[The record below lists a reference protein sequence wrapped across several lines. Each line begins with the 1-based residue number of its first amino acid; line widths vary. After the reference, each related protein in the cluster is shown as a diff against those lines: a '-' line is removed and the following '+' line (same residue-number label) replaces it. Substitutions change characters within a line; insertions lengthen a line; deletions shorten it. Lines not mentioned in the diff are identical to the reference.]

1 MTRLELNL
9 YGLLPTISSGGRGAA
24 LRRSLCSL
32 IGSWL
37 WIAGLATVAPPVPLA
52 TAQSPGGTQLEVEI
66 FDPFRLSTRQ
76 AGFRPITIKVNALG
90 GALSQKDLPIWI
102 VQRHSNPYQQ
112 YIRDLVRYQ
121 RFVLP
126 AGATGVTVQFV
137 ARNSGGSNSTEVLHL
152 ELDGDLQFRPNSK
165 ADFGVKQLYTPDEES
180 WPKLNLLWVS
190 PLPGL
195 SLSTTERFAVD
206 FDFTAGDQRQTV
218 PLPKAQPPW
227 VPPKLGKLLEL
238 HAVMSR
244 LFGAEAIGRDRNQ
257 TQQQSFS
264 GALELIEGADW
275 LAACLPEQFPDNWQA
290 LVNVELVLL
299 TRDEIATFSPA
310 QLAALVDWVAL
321 GGRLVVTG
329 CEPDSADWSQL
340 PETLFAAR
348 LGPDQRLGPIQWQAL
363 LPDEAIRNFPQLPA
377 TIQSTGTNQFGN
389 SSSFKQ
395 YYGGQLL
402 STISYRPQTLSG
414 PPGGAEPPELS
425 YFDHLIGRVICTPR
439 QVPELDGAGWERLL
453 AVAYGNGRGE
463 QPASVL
469 GRHNLGA
476 DRIENFEVQ
485 GVGEP
490 PRLLFICLISLFA
503 LVVGPLACTV
513 LYRTRRV
520 NYLLAVVPAL
530 SLLATLGLVTYA
542 ILAEGFAFR
551 TERFSFTRLD
561 QNTQQAVT
569 LTENAVFSGLSPQAY
584 PVDAEELLLV
594 KAGRTAGEERT
605 EVSESGTRLV
615 APEIRAR
622 TDHQL
627 FSASVRNTT
636 QGLQVSRRLVEGS
649 PVVTVRNQFDQPL
662 RRALLRFEDGWYRVD
677 ELAAAAEAQAVPADA
692 QVFLQEAQPFF
703 DRAAALKNQPNLEF
717 GSQPFP
723 SFRTD
728 PIQIWGL
735 LGVLQA
741 TDYFESAAV
750 APGEYVV
757 ILDESTL
764 PQRLKRQAQVQSQ
777 VHVIHGKW

>member
-299 TRDEIATFSPA
+299 TRDEIATFSP
-310 QLAALVDWVAL
+310 
-321 GGRLVVTG
+321 
-329 CEPDSADWSQL
+329 
-340 PETLFAAR
+340 
-348 LGPDQRLGPIQWQAL
+348 
-363 LPDEAIRNFPQLPA
+363 
-377 TIQSTGTNQFGN
+377 
-389 SSSFKQ
+389 
-395 YYGGQLL
+395 
-402 STISYRPQTLSG
+402 
-414 PPGGAEPPELS
+414 
-425 YFDHLIGRVICTPR
+425 
-439 QVPELDGAGWERLL
+439 
-453 AVAYGNGRGE
+453 
-463 QPASVL
+463 
-469 GRHNLGA
+469 
-476 DRIENFEVQ
+476 
-485 GVGEP
+485 
-490 PRLLFICLISLFA
+490 
-503 LVVGPLACTV
+503 
-513 LYRTRRV
+513 
-520 NYLLAVVPAL
+520 
-530 SLLATLGLVTYA
+530 
-542 ILAEGFAFR
+542 
-551 TERFSFTRLD
+551 
-561 QNTQQAVT
+561 
-569 LTENAVFSGLSPQAY
+569 
-584 PVDAEELLLV
+584 
-594 KAGRTAGEERT
+594 
-605 EVSESGTRLV
+605 
-615 APEIRAR
+615 
-622 TDHQL
+622 
-627 FSASVRNTT
+627 
-636 QGLQVSRRLVEGS
+636 
-649 PVVTVRNQFDQPL
+649 
-662 RRALLRFEDGWYRVD
+662 
-677 ELAAAAEAQAVPADA
+677 
-692 QVFLQEAQPFF
+692 
-703 DRAAALKNQPNLEF
+703 
-717 GSQPFP
+717 
-723 SFRTD
+723 
-728 PIQIWGL
+728 
-735 LGVLQA
+735 
-741 TDYFESAAV
+741 
-750 APGEYVV
+750 
-757 ILDESTL
+757 
-764 PQRLKRQAQVQSQ
+764 
-777 VHVIHGKW
+777 